1 MATHGTLD
9 VVVHLHRFR
18 NVDLFSR
25 GIYMIRV
32 SAKTKGSDRAGIP
45 RDAARRPR
53 RLAVGRGLASRG
65 RPWAGVARATA
76 AGLVAAYV
84 AAAPRGRESSPRGRE
99 AADVEQRR
107 CRRDTASDADLARK
121 RVRRRGRRRGPCAK
135 TGPPTRPATRTLGEN
150 GSAVTRPAT
159 RWTKTVPRRPQ
170 VQLLLEADDAVDV
183 RAAPGDPV
191 LARQV
196 AAAGASRRRDI

>member
-45 RDAARRPR
+45 RRRRAETPP
-53 RLAVGRGLASRG
+53 SRG
-65 RPWAGVARATA
+65 RTGAGVARSALGWRRARDGRGARRGLRRGGASRTRVVTA
-76 AGLVAAYV
+76 GT
-84 AAAPRGRESSPRGRE
+84 RGGGCWAEKVPP
-99 AADVEQRR
+99 
-107 CRRDTASDADLARK
+107 
-121 RVRRRGRRRGPCAK
+121 RRGRRRGPCAK

-150 GSAVTRPAT
+150 GSAATRPAT

-196 AAAGASRRRDI
+196 AAAGASRRRDV